1 MTTKRIIGFVLLA
14 AAALFGLA
22 DVWHTYVPAYGQD
35 TITMGRLWLLVSA
48 RSLSAAE
55 TMIERHLWAPIWEFG
70 FSPLLVAPAWS
81 FFSVLGGLFIAFGR
95 PKVADNA

>member
-22 DVWHTYVPAYGQD
+22 DVWHTYVPTYGED

-48 RSLSAAE
+48 RSLSIVE
-55 TMIERHLWAPIWEFG
+55 NLIERHLWAPIWDIG
-70 FSPLLVAPAWS
+70 ISPVLVAPAWS
-81 FFSVLGGLFIAFGR
+81 FFGVLGGLFLAFGR
-95 PKVADNA
+95 PKVADS